1 MPDGSILLMGGDDGS
16 NRMNDVWWSD
26 DSGGTWAQLPDAGW
40 AGRAYHTS
48 VVMPDGGILVM
59 GGTGTTGSRN
69 DMWRSDDGGWT
80 WIQLPDAGW
89 LNRQN
94 PHGGHA
100 AGRERHSH
108 GRLARQRL
116 LFKRHLAVP
125 TRRLDGAEPNTHLY
139 DPREPTR

>member
-94 PHGGHA
+94 PTAVTLPDGSAIVMGGWLGSVYYSNDTWRFQP
-100 AGRERHSH
+100 AGSTEQNPTHIYTTP
-108 GRLARQRL
+108 G
-116 LFKRHLAVP
+116 P
-125 TRRLDGAEPNTHLY
+125 TR
-139 DPREPTR
+139 